1 MRNKMLNGKPRL
13 SGAENG
19 QSAVK
24 FIFALVFSFVITG
37 IIVALFGYNPFSMFL
52 SLFKGAWVGKL
63 NFGTTLEKMTTM
75 LLLGAAFNLCTK
87 VQFFNLGLEG
97 SLYLGALTYA
107 VIGYQF
113 PNLPGVVYVPLC
125 MICSMLVGAIWSAI
139 PAFLKARWNTN
150 EICVTL
156 LLNYV
161 ASNFC
166 TYAIYYV
173 WTAKT
178 SIPQTPPLCEQV
190 TLAKILFPSRANV
203 SLFIA
208 VAIYLV
214 MIFVMYRTSL
224 GYRIQAVGQN
234 GAFAE
239 YMGINRNRTMLLTVM
254 VAGAIAGLAGGME
267 VGGLY
272 GRFVDEF
279 ATGATFNGLLAS
291 RLVGNNLLLLP
302 ISAFA
307 LASLNAGAYGVERS
321 LGISRAFID
330 CFTAIIIMMVTMEDM
345 YGFLRGGL
353 ATLKGKLHRGA
364 AKKAKEE

>member
-1 MRNKMLNGKPRL
+1 MHKTILKPRQG
-13 SGAENG
+13 SAEKREN
-19 QSAVK
+19 AIK
-24 FIFALVFSFVITG
+24 TAFAFLMAFVITS
-37 IIVALFGYNPFSMFL
+37 IIVSLFGYNPFGMFAN
-52 SLFKGAWVGKL
+52 LFKGAWVGKL

-75 LLLGAAFNLCTK
+75 LLLGVAFNMCTK

-113 PNLPGVVYVPLC
+113 PNLPGYIYIPLC
-125 MICSMLVGAIWSAI
+125 MVCSMIVGAVWSGI

-173 WTAKT
+173 WSAHT
-178 SIPQTPPLCEQV
+178 SIPQTPELCKQV
-190 TLAKILFPSRANV
+190 LLPKILMPSRANV

-208 VAIYLV
+208 IAIYLV
-214 MIFVMYRTSL
+214 VTFVIYKTSV
-224 GYRIQAVGQN
+224 GYKLKTVGQN

-239 YMGINRNRTMLLTVM
+239 YIGINRKRTMILTVL
-254 VAGAIAGLAGGME
+254 VGGAIAGLAGGME

-302 ISAFA
+302 ISSFL

-330 CFTAIIIMMVTMEDM
+330 CFTAIIIMMVTMEDS
-345 YGFLRGGL
+345 YGFFRSSIQKLQSRLRGG
-353 ATLKGKLHRGA
+353 A
-364 AKKAKEE
+364 AKRVKEE

>member
-1 MRNKMLNGKPRL
+1 M
-13 SGAENG
+13 A
-19 QSAVK
+19 
-24 FIFALVFSFVITG
+24 FVITS
-37 IIVALFGYNPFSMFL
+37 IIVALFGYNPFQMFL
-52 SLFKGAWVGKL
+52 NLFKGAWVGKL

-113 PNLPGVVYVPLC
+113 PDLPGFIYIPLC
-125 MICSMLVGAIWSAI
+125 MLCSMLVGAIWSGL

-173 WTAKT
+173 WSAKT
-178 SIPQTPPLCEQV
+178 SIPQTPELCEQV
-190 TLAKILFPSRANV
+190 TLSKILLPSRANV

-208 VAIYLV
+208 LAIYL
-214 MIFVMYRTSL
+214 IITFVIYRTSL
-224 GYRIQAVGQN
+224 GYRLKAVGQN

-239 YMGINRNRTMLLTVM
+239 YMGINRNRTMILTVC
-254 VAGAIAGLAGGME
+254 VGGAIAGLAGGME

-302 ISAFA
+302 ISAF
-307 LASLNAGAYGVERS
+307 LLSSLNAGAYGVERS

-330 CFTAIIIMMVTMEDM
+330 CFTAIIIMMVTMEDF
-345 YGFLRGGL
+345 YGFFRSGIQKIQAKLR
-353 ATLKGKLHRGA
+353 RGA
-364 AKKAKEE
+364 AKRIKEE